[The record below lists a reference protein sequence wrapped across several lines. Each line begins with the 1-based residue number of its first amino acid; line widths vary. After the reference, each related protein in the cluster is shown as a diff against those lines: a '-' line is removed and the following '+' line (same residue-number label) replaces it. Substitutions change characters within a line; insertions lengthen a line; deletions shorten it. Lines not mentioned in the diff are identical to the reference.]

1 MIEFFVEADPTRV
14 FKQIERLLQR
24 HMDEVC
30 MFGDDCMLA
39 PDWVKYRQ
47 LSDMGMLNI
56 VSARNEDG
64 DMVGYCSDFI
74 IRHMHYAFVMAS
86 NDAIYLLPEHRGVG
100 GKLIKFVEKCLTDK
114 GVRFY
119 SIAIKPQIDFSP
131 IVKRMGYKLM
141 ESHYYRR
148 LQ

>member
-1 MIEFFVEADPTRV
+1 MITFHAEPDPTLV
-14 FKQIERLLQR
+14 FKELAGLLQG

-39 PDWVKYRQ
+39 PDWDRYTK
-47 LSDMGMLNI
+47 LSHMGMLQI
-56 VSARNEDG
+56 VSARKSDG
-64 DMVGYCSDFI
+64 EMIGYSSDFI
-74 IRHMHYAFVMAS
+74 VRHMHYAFTMAS
-86 NDAIYLLPEHRGVG
+86 NDAVYLKKGYRGKAI
-100 GKLIKFVEKCLTDK
+100 KLFKYVEECLILK

-119 SIAIKPQIDFSP
+119 SIAIKPEIDFSP
-131 IVKRMGYKLM
+131 VVKRMGYKLM